1 MTNDS
6 EKTIAAK
13 QLDVLKAQLSKQ
25 LEGFKERR
33 KLNQRNATR
42 AKALTII
49 FGFGITVLLGLDV
62 VDGLKPIFTN
72 IALVLGA
79 SVTMLAAWD
88 AFANYRAFWYRYTF
102 TYTQL
107 LSLRSEIEF
116 EFPENSENIS
126 EADVKRLYRKYQG
139 ILDETNEYWRDMR
152 KEESSKPL
160 A

>member
-1 MTNDS
+1 MADDN
-6 EKTIAAK
+6 EKTIAVKQLEVLKSQLAK
-13 QLDVLKAQLSKQ
+13 QLD
-25 LEGFKERR
+25 GFKERR
-33 KLNQRNATR
+33 KRNQRNATI

-49 FGFGITVLLGLDV
+49 FGFGITILLGLNVGDA
-62 VDGLKPIFTN
+62 LKPLFTN
-72 IALVLGA
+72 IALILGA

-116 EFPENSENIS
+116 EFPENSEKIS
-126 EADVKRLYRKYQG
+126 EADVKKFYRKYQG

>member
-1 MTNDS
+1 MSTDS
-6 EKTIAAK
+6 NKAIATK
-13 QLDVLKAQLSKQ
+13 QLDILKTQLSKQ
-25 LEGFKERR
+25 IEGFKQRR
-33 KLNQRNATR
+33 KQNQRNATI

-49 FGFGITVLLGLDV
+49 FGFGITVLLGLSV
-62 VDGLKPIFTN
+62 NDGLKPIFTN

-88 AFANYRAFWYRYTF
+88 AFANYRAFWFRYTF

-126 EADVKRLYRKYQG
+126 EANVKKLYRKYQT
-139 ILDETNEYWRDMR
+139 ILEETNEYWRDMR

>member
-1 MTNDS
+1 MTDNT
-6 EKTIAAK
+6 EKMIAAK
-13 QLDVLKAQLSKQ
+13 QLDVLKTQLANQ
-25 LEGFKERR
+25 IQGFKERR
-33 KLNQRNATR
+33 KHNQRNATI

-62 VDGLKPIFTN
+62 ADWLKPIFTN

-79 SVTMLAAWD
+79 SVSMLAAWD
-88 AFANYRAFWYRYTF
+88 AFANYRSFWLRYTF

-116 EFPENSENIS
+116 EFPENSDNIS
-126 EADVKRLYRKYQG
+126 EAAVKKLYRKYQS
-139 ILDETNEYWRDMR
+139 ILEETNEYWRDVR